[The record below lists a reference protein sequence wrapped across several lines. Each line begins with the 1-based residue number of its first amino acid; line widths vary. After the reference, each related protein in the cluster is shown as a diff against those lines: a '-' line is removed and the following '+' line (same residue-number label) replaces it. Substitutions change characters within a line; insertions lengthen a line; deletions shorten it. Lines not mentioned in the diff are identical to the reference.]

1 MGGNGKYAG
10 NQCGKVEN
18 QGVNLGITVEMTK
31 EKNGND
37 KFKEWREVKII
48 ENEHICKYLVL
59 HI

>member
-1 MGGNGKYAG
+1 MKCAG

-18 QGVNLGITVEMTK
+18 QGLNLGITVEMRK
-31 EKNGND
+31 EKKGND